1 VESRDWRYGWGADD
15 PRWTEESASDTTWN
29 GNGNGNGH
37 RQATPAPDLWADAP
51 PPPTYG
57 AFGSPSVTST
67 GGMPALRGPSG
78 QHRTVRSG
86 YGLTP
91 PPPPGFRERGSRL
104 PRPPAPP
111 APRGA
116 RRPAPRPRTG
126 ARREEEYPDE
136 PRYGTV
142 LTLTGAWY
150 LLPAV
155 LYVVWLITV
164 GNDRSAPKDVVGSL
178 PWLLAAVLLSLAVAG
193 LLRWAIVGWRAL
205 TLSFAAAV
213 IGAGV
218 ATIAHSLS
226 L

>member
-1 VESRDWRYGWGADD
+1 MRHVESRDWRYGWGADD
-15 PRWTEESASDTTWN
+15 PRWTDEAAADTTR
-29 GNGNGNGH
+29 NGNGH
-37 RQATPAPDLWADAP
+37 ATPAPDLWADAP

-78 QHRTVRSG
+78 QHHTVRSG

-91 PPPPGFRERGSRL
+91 PVPPRLRERGSRL
-104 PRPPAPP
+104 PRPPGPP
-111 APRGA
+111 APRGG
-116 RRPAPRPRTG
+116 RGPAPRQRTR

-136 PRYGTV
+136 PNYGTV
-142 LTLTGAWY
+142 LTLTAGWY

-164 GNDRSAPKDVVGSL
+164 GNDRSGTKDIVGSV
-178 PWLLAAVLLSLAVAG
+178 PWLIAAVLLSLAVAA

>member
-1 VESRDWRYGWGADD
+1 VRHVESRDWRYGWGADD
-15 PRWTEESASDTTWN
+15 PRWTEEPSSGTTWN
-29 GNGNGNGH
+29 GNGH
-37 RQATPAPDLWADAP
+37 ATPAPDLWADSP
-51 PPPTYG
+51 PPPIYG

-67 GGMPALRGPSG
+67 GGIPALRGPSG
-78 QHRTVRSG
+78 QHQQVRSG

-91 PPPPGFRERGSRL
+91 PPVPPRLRERGSRL
-104 PRPPAPP
+104 PRPPGEP
-111 APRGA
+111 APRRA
-116 RRPAPRPRTG
+116 PAQPHTR

-136 PRYGTV
+136 PGYGSV
-142 LTLTGAWY
+142 LTLTASWY

-155 LYVVWLITV
+155 LYVVWLVTV
-164 GNDRSAPKDVVGSL
+164 GSDRSAPKDIVGSV
-178 PWLLAAVLLSLAVAG
+178 PWLVAAVLLSLAVAG

>member
-15 PRWTEESASDTTWN
+15 PRWNEESVSDTTWN
-29 GNGNGNGH
+29 GNGNGNGN
-37 RQATPAPDLWADAP
+37 ATPAPDLWADAP
-51 PPPTYG
+51 PPTYG
-57 AFGSPSVTST
+57 AFGSPSITST
-67 GGMPALRGPSG
+67 GGIPAMRGPIG
-78 QHRTVRSG
+78 QQPAVRSG
-86 YGLTP
+86 YGLAP
-91 PPPPGFRERGSRL
+91 PPPAGLRERGSRL
-104 PRPPAPP
+104 TRPPAPP
-111 APRGA
+111 GA
-116 RRPAPRPRTG
+116 RGGRGPAPRPRT
-126 ARREEEYPDE
+126 RTRLEEDYPDE
-136 PRYGTV
+136 PRFGTV
-142 LTLTGAWY
+142 LTLTAAWY

-164 GNDRSAPKDVVGSL
+164 GNDRSAPKDVAGSL

>member
-1 VESRDWRYGWGADD
+1 MRHVESRDWRYGWGADD
-15 PRWTEESASDTTWN
+15 PRWTEEPASDTTWN
-29 GNGNGNGH
+29 GNGH
-37 RQATPAPDLWADAP
+37 AVPAQDLWGDSP

-67 GGMPALRGPSG
+67 GGIPALRGPSG
-78 QHRTVRSG
+78 QHHQVRSG

-91 PPPPGFRERGSRL
+91 PMSPGLRERGSHL
-104 PRPPAPP
+104 PRPPGEP
-111 APRGA
+111 ASRA
-116 RRPAPRPRTG
+116 RRGPPPRTRT
-126 ARREEEYPDE
+126 RREEVHPDE
-136 PRYGTV
+136 PSYGSV
-142 LTLTGAWY
+142 LTLTAGWY

-155 LYVVWLITV
+155 LYVVWLMTV
-164 GNDRSAPKDVVGSL
+164 GSDRSAPKDVVGSL
-178 PWLLAAVLLSLAVAG
+178 PWLIAAVLLSLAVGG